1 MENEILLKEAV
12 KKAAKEFGIEATDR
26 DVVIEN
32 SRDPSHGDYATNFAM
47 RYAKKLGKTG
57 PEFAKELSDKIN
69 EPIIEKIEVLGPGFI
84 NFFLAKASLSSV
96 ISKILEQGID
106 YGKGLDKHY
115 KVNVE
120 FVSANPTGDLHLG
133 HTRIA
138 AIGDCIC
145 RLYEKAGY
153 EVTREFYVND
163 CGNQVEHLGHSLYL
177 RYRELF
183 GESIVLGDD
192 DYHGSDLIDIAK
204 ALKEEYGDKFLNGKE
219 EDHKAFFIRYGIDT
233 ELKKLRKDLSDF
245 GVRFDVFSYESD
257 VRKKELDKTIE
268 FLKPYT
274 YVLDGATYLK
284 TSDYLDD
291 KDRPIIKSNGLYTY
305 FLPDIA
311 YHYDKLSRGYDLLVD
326 VLGADHH
333 GYINRMKSALVM
345 KGYSK
350 DVLEVKLVQVVK
362 TIRGG
367 EEVKMSKRTGKAITH
382 RDIVSEVGK
391 DAVRYFFVERA
402 STSHLDFDYDLAMSK
417 TKDNPVYYA
426 QYAHARCISVLGLGS
441 DIPLDPLGENLGLEN
456 ETSILKQL
464 ADFPSI
470 IESAAKS
477 RSPYKIALYIQK
489 LSGLI
494 HGYYAAVRII
504 DRLDKK
510 TTGGRL
516 ALIKACSIVLE
527 SALDLLGV
535 SSPEH
540 M

>member
-57 PEFAKELSDKIN
+57 PEFATELSDKIN

-291 KDRPIIKSNGLYTY
+291 KDRPIIKSNGLCTY

-350 DVLEVKLVQVVK
+350 DVLEVELVQVVK

-441 DIPLDPLGENLGLEN
+441 DIPLDPLGENLGLES